1 MLPHCKRKR
10 RRRRRSRPD
19 SGDPLRRRVVLADKP
34 MPNALDLD
42 AAIAY
47 SRYASA
53 ALAAR
58 PHERDALVATLD
70 APFAWGPA
78 QASLGAS
85 VDAGEPRALSDA
97 MRRLRRELFLHT
109 LARDLTARADLREVC
124 AAMTTLAE
132 TTLRSALSLHHPAL

>member
-19 SGDPLRRRVVLADKP
+19 SGGPLRRRLVLADKP
-34 MPNALDLD
+34 MPKALDLD

-53 ALAAR
+53 ALGAR

-70 APFAWGPA
+70 APFDWGPA
-78 QASLGAS
+78 EASLGAS
-85 VDAGEPRALSDA
+85 VAAGEPRALADA
-97 MRRLRRELFLHT
+97 LRRLRRTVFIHT
-109 LARDLTARADLREVC
+109 L
-124 AAMTTLAE
+124 
-132 TTLRSALSLHHPAL
+132 